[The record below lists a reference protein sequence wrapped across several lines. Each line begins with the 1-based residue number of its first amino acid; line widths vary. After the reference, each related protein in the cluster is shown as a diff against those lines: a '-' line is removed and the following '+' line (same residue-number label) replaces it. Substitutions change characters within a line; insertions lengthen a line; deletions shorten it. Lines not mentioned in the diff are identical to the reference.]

1 MQMCS
6 GIQRLAVLLLDFETG
21 SRVNLIAQSD
31 KDSVDDILTIF
42 EKYIWI
48 FKQITRL
55 MLQYKVSIT
64 LMLQSK
70 VSITYTKKSRSNN
83 FKKS

>member
-1 MQMCS
+1 
-6 GIQRLAVLLLDFETG
+6 
-21 SRVNLIAQSD
+21 
-31 KDSVDDILTIF
+31 
-42 EKYIWI
+42 
-48 FKQITRL
+48 